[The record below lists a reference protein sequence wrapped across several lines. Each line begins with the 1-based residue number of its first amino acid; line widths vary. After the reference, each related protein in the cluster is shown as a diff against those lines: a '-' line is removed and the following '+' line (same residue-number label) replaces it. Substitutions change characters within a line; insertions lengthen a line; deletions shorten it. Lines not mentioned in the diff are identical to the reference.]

1 MVAEAKSLP
10 LVKAAIISKRTG
22 VPITS
27 ADLSPFSLGKIFKA
41 EAMKLAVDR
50 LKDDSEYHDEVS
62 ERKRPDDLLQ
72 KSMSGLWQLPHENT
86 NAGRRK

>member
-10 LVKAAIISKRTG
+10 LVKAAIISKRTC

-62 ERKRPDDLLQ
+62 ERKRPEPISLADL
-72 KSMSGLWQLPHENT
+72 KKIYAFKNCST
-86 NAGRRK
+86 T